1 MRKHLSNSSSSGFT
15 LIESLV
21 VILIIG
27 ILSAIAA
34 PSWLGFLNAQR
45 LGVAQNQVYRAM
57 REAQSNAKRDKVAW
71 EASFQESN
79 GVVQWAVHRAGIN
92 PSPGQWQNFEQ
103 NIQIDNDNT
112 TLPSKNSQDNKTKK
126 QCIEQPCRV
135 RFDYRG
141 CVIMNPQENL
151 YLARLTLNVKNGGEV
166 KRCVFVSTLLG
177 AMRTAKDKSCKV

>member
-1 MRKHLSNSSSSGFT
+1 MRKKLSNCSSGGFT

-45 LGVAQNQVYRAM
+45 LRVAQNQVYRAM

-71 EASFQESN
+71 EASFQQQNE
-79 GVVQWAVHRAGIN
+79 VVQWAVHRVGSN
-92 PSPGQWQNFEQ
+92 PSPGQWKNFEQ
-103 NIQIDNDNT
+103 NIQIDNANT
-112 TLPSKNSQDNKTKK
+112 TLPSNNSQDNKAKM
-126 QCIEQPCRV
+126 QCIAQSCRV
-135 RFDYRG
+135 QFDYRG

-151 YLARLTLNVKNGGEV
+151 YLARLTLNIKNGGEV

-177 AMRTAKDKSCKV
+177 AMRTAQDKSCKV

>member
-1 MRKHLSNSSSSGFT
+1 MRKKLSNCSSGGFT

-45 LGVAQNQVYRAM
+45 LRVAQDQVYRAM

-71 EASFQESN
+71 EASFQEQN
-79 GVVQWAVHRAGIN
+79 GVVQWAVNRAGIN

-103 NIQIDNDNT
+103 NIQIDAPNT
-112 TLPSKNSQDNKTKK
+112 TLASQSLGS
-126 QCIEQPCRV
+126 PRRV

-151 YLARLTLNVKNGGEV
+151 YLARVTLNIKNGGEV

-177 AMRTAKDKSCKV
+177 AMRTAQDKSCKV

>member
-1 MRKHLSNSSSSGFT
+1 MRKKLSNCSSGGFT

-45 LGVAQNQVYRAM
+45 LRTAQDQVYRAM

-71 EASFQESN
+71 EASFQEQN
-79 GVVQWAVHRAGIN
+79 QVVQWAVHRAGIN

-103 NIQIDNDNT
+103 NIQIDAPNT
-112 TLPSKNSQDNKTKK
+112 TLASQSSGS
-126 QCIEQPCRV
+126 PRRV

-141 CVIMNPQENL
+141 CVIMNLQENL
-151 YLARLTLNVKNGGEV
+151 YLARLTLNINNGGEV

-177 AMRTAKDKSCKV
+177 AMRTAQDKSCKV